1 MSTRH
6 GSATVVLP
14 SDTTILITRSFD
26 APAALI
32 FRALTEPEL
41 VTRWWGFE
49 DAQREVCEI
58 DLRVGGT
65 WRYVVRQPCESEPD
79 REVAFHGE
87 YRELDPPHRLVS
99 TEVFEGVPEGEA
111 VVSTTLDEVDGV
123 TTMRVLVQHTCKEH
137 RDGHVESGM
146 EVGMQVSY
154 NRIEDL
160 LRDLG

>member
-49 DAQREVCEI
+49 DAQWEVCEI

-65 WRYVVRQPCESEPD
+65 WRYVVRQPCDSEPD